1 MQIDLP
7 DIDKIIQV
15 NNLKEV
21 TNPVLCERG
30 NIPTE
35 DGLLSTEIFGVT
47 MQERELT
54 YAYVNLNGNY
64 LHPQIYKVL
73 KALNRNIEF
82 IINGT
87 KEFKIENG
95 DLVIVEE
102 GQGGT
107 GLEWLY
113 KNWEKINFKKNNSKI
128 RTERIDLLNNFKKNQ
143 LFCRNWLIMPAF
155 YRDMNLQKRQM
166 SHDELNDKY
175 SKLIRL
181 VNLVKRTAVF
191 DFVTYSTQA
200 SIQMQ
205 LVDIYDYL
213 KDKISGKTG
222 IMRKSLM
229 GKTVDYCARMIIT
242 APRFDSNTVKESY
255 INLDTCALP
264 LSYCCS
270 LFYPFMINYVKRF
283 FERELFNNRTLNY
296 PVILE
301 PGEPIKYVELDNPLL
316 YFNDDEIKKQI
327 DSFITGY
334 QDRFREIP
342 LPIKNKEAVNGKTVY
357 MAFQGRMA
365 DQSIPESQSPLIQR
379 HLTWCDIFYQ
389 AAVDIVQDKH
399 VVITRYPVLDYFG
412 SAIQK
417 IHVESTQETIPMY
430 VGGKFYENYP
440 LVDLNAPPEKV
451 ATSFIDS
458 LTMSNLLLKGLAGDY
473 DGDQVTVKA
482 VYSQEANAEAADMI
496 NRKSNI
502 LNIEGKNMRA
512 STNEV
517 IQGIYQL
524 TRR

>member
-30 NIPTE
+30 NIPTT
-35 DGLLSTEIFGVT
+35 DGLLSTEIFGST

-54 YAYVNLNGNY
+54 YAYVNLGGNF

-73 KALNRNIEF
+73 KALNRNIECV
-82 IINGT
+82 INGT

-95 DLVIVEE
+95 DLIVVPDGE
-102 GQGGT
+102 GNT
-107 GLEWLY
+107 GIEWLY
-113 KNWEKINFKKNNSKI
+113 KNWEKLNFKKNESKI
-128 RTERIDLLNNFKKNQ
+128 RSERIDLLNNFKKNQ

-205 LVDIYDYL
+205 LVVIYDYL
-213 KDKISGKTG
+213 KEKISHKTG
-222 IMRKSLM
+222 IMRKALL
-229 GKTVDYCARMIIT
+229 GKTVDYCARLIIT
-242 APRFDSNTVKESY
+242 APRFDSNKYQEAY

-283 FERELFNNRTLNY
+283 FERELFEKANKY
-296 PVILE
+296 PVVTKA
-301 PGEPIKYVELDNPLL
+301 GEVTKYIELDNPML
-316 YFNDDEIKKQI
+316 YFNDEEIKKQI

-334 QDRFREIP
+334 QDRFRPIP
-342 LPIKNKEAVNGKTVY
+342 IPVKNKDDIGGKTLY
-357 MAFQGRMA
+357 MAFVGRFA
-365 DQSIPESQSPLIQR
+365 DPSIPESVSPLLQR
-379 HLTWCDIFYQ
+379 KLTWCDIFYQ
-389 AAVDIVQDKH
+389 AAVEIVADKH

-412 SAIQK
+412 SAIQNV
-417 IHVESTQETIPMY
+417 HVESTQETVPMY
-430 VGGKFYENYP
+430 VGGRFYQYYP
-440 LVDLNAPPEKV
+440 KIDLEASPEAV
-451 ATSFIDS
+451 ATSFIDT
-458 LTMSNLLLKGLAGDY
+458 LTMSNLLLKGFGGDY
-473 DGDQVTVKA
+473 DGDQVTVKPI
-482 VYSQEANAEAADMI
+482 YTQEANEEATEMI

-502 LNIEGKNMRA
+502 MNIEGKNMRT
-512 STNEV
+512 SSNEV

>member
-1 MQIDLP
+1 MEIDLP
-7 DIDKIIQV
+7 EIDKIIKI

-21 TNPVLCERG
+21 TNPILCERG
-30 NIPTE
+30 NIPTS

-64 LHPQIYKVL
+64 LHPHIYKVL
-73 KALNRNIEF
+73 KALNRNIEYL
-82 IINGT
+82 INGT

-95 DLVIVEE
+95 DLVIVPE

-107 GLEWLY
+107 GLNWLY
-113 KNWEKINFKKNNSKI
+113 NNWEKIQFKKNSSKI
-128 RTERIDLLNNFKKNQ
+128 RGDRIDLLSNFKKNQ

-181 VNLVKRTAVF
+181 VNLVKRTSMF

-205 LVDIYDYL
+205 LVAIYDYL
-213 KDKISGKTG
+213 KDKISKKSG
-222 IMRKSLM
+222 IMRKALL

-242 APRFDSNTVKESY
+242 APRFDSNDYKQAY
-255 INLDTCALP
+255 ITLDTCALP

-283 FERELFNNRTLNY
+283 FERELSSDRGLKY
-296 PVILE
+296 PVMLK
-301 PGEPIKYVELDNPLL
+301 PGEPVKYVEIENPLL
-316 YFNDDEIKKQI
+316 HFNDEEIKKQI

-334 QDRFREIP
+334 QDRFRPIP
-342 LPIKNKEAVNGKTVY
+342 VPIKNKEDVAGKTVY
-357 MAFQGRMA
+357 MVFQGRLA
-365 DQSIPESQSPLIQR
+365 DPSIPESQSPLIQR
-379 HLTWCDIFYQ
+379 PLTWCDIFYQ
-389 AAVDIVQDKH
+389 AAIEIVQDKH

-412 SAIQK
+412 STIQN
-417 IHVESTQETIPMY
+417 IHVESTQKTTPMY
-430 VGGKFYENYP
+430 VGSKYYEYYP
-440 LVDLNAPPEKV
+440 VVDLTAPPEVV

-458 LTMSNLLLKGLAGDY
+458 LTMSNLLLKGLCGDY
-473 DGDQVTVKA
+473 DGDQVTVKPL
-482 VYSQEANAEAADMI
+482 YTQEANAEAAEMI

-502 LNIEGKNMRA
+502 VNIEGMNVRT
-512 STNEV
+512 SSNEV